1 MNTTIEKNN
10 FDFTINDETA
20 LKQNYTGSE
29 FIEEEITLP
38 SPYGA
43 SNLRQWKFDGIKM
56 GFIRHDFKD
65 YFSFKKENKCAVVN
79 LEFNLKGN
87 YLIRHLGKEYNVKSG
102 QHNIV
107 YTPGFSNTFLNKD
120 LEGETFYIQFNP
132 DLFLRITEN
141 SNSTIKNFSD
151 KIIRGEPAVIGS
163 NSLSINIGLQR
174 AINDVRN
181 CRYNG
186 GLKKLFMLSKSIEI
200 LVLQAEAYHLAE
212 SKINYYCDDNFDKD
226 KIYFARDY
234 IMENI
239 NNPPNLSELSR
250 IAGINEYKLK
260 RGFKETFNTTV
271 FGYLSE
277 RRLELSRQALL
288 ENKKTV
294 SEIAYE
300 FGYSSPQHFSNAF
313 KKKFGLSPKYV
324 KK

>member
-1 MNTTIEKNN
+1 MNTSIEKNN
-10 FDFTINDETA
+10 FDFIINDESA
-20 LKQNYTGSE
+20 LEKNYTGSE

-43 SNLRQWKFDGIKM
+43 SNLKQWRFDGIKM
-56 GFIRHDFKD
+56 GFIKHDFKD
-65 YFSFKKENKCAVVN
+65 YFSFKKENKCTVVN

-107 YTPGFSNTFLNKD
+107 YTPGFSNTFINKD
-120 LEGETFYIQFNP
+120 LEGETFYVQFNP
-132 DLFLRITEN
+132 DLFLKITEN
-141 SNSTIKNFSD
+141 SNDTIKKFSD
-151 KIIRGEPAVIGS
+151 KIIRGKPAVIGS
-163 NSLSINIGLQR
+163 NSLSINLELQR
-174 AINDVRN
+174 AISDVRN
-181 CRYNG
+181 CRFKG
-186 GLKKLFMLSKSIEI
+186 RLKKLFMLSKSIEI

-212 SKINYYCDDNFDKD
+212 SKINYYCKDNSDKD

-234 IMENI
+234 ILKNI
-239 NNPPNLSELSR
+239 NSPPSLSELAK

-260 RGFKETFNTTV
+260 RGFKENFHTTV

-277 RRLELSRQALL
+277 RRLELSRLALL
-288 ENKKTV
+288 ENNKTV
-294 SEIAYE
+294 SEVAYE

-324 KK
+324 QK